1 MKKLLSILGTIT
13 LVGTVAPNVV
23 ACHNKKNLSNESITA
38 KDIKVFNRLLALLVK
53 KLQIFVKKI
62 LIEKYNFN

>member
-53 KLQIFVKKI
+53 NC
-62 LIEKYNFN
+62 KYL